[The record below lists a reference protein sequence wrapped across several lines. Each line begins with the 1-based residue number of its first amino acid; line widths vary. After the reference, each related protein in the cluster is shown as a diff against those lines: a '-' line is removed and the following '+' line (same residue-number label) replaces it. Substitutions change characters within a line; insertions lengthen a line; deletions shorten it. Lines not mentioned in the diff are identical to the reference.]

1 MMGRRSALPVDMV
14 ALQKTIADQLRPRY
28 EALLRQG
35 RDPDEAYTTSYE
47 QAVAL
52 LAKAT
57 NISQDK
63 TKFEA
68 RGPLQ
73 QIMLAISR

>member
-1 MMGRRSALPVDMV
+1 MGRRSAPPLDMA
-14 ALQKTIADQLRPRY
+14 ALQKSIADQLRPKY
-28 EALLRQG
+28 EASLRQG
-35 RDPDEAYTTSYE
+35 RDPDEAYSTSYE

-57 NISQDK
+57 HVSRDK

-73 QIMLAISR
+73 QIMLAVAR